1 MGDQAPS
8 RAAYFIWYRKFRNGE
23 ESLVEAHRIRRPPT
37 QKRSVVIAICEAQ
50 LDLSELPK
58 PQSKL
63 KQHDKKELLSFWW
76 DITGPVFW
84 ELVQTGSMVDSDLFC
99 SQLEK
104 VARILRSRHPE
115 KEKILLLMDNAP
127 HISKKSS
134 EKLKDL
140 GIPPYSPD
148 LAPSDYHVF
157 RSMQS
162 FFAGK
167 KLKDRAEVK

>member
-1 MGDQAPS
+1 MRSTAP
-8 RAAYFIWYRKFRNGE
+8 
-23 ESLVEAHRIRRPPT
+23 L
-37 QKRSVVIAICEAQ
+37 KR
-50 LDLSELPK
+50 
-58 PQSKL
+58 

-76 DITGPVFW
+76 DISGPVFW
-84 ELVQTGSMVDSDLFC
+84 ELAPTGSMVDSDLFC

-104 VARILRSRHPE
+104 VAGILRSRRPE
-115 KEKILLLMDNAP
+115 REKNSSPMDNARP

-140 GIPPYSPD
+140 GIELEPHPPYSPD

-162 FFAGK
+162 FSVGK
-167 KLKDRAEVK
+167 KFKDRAEVK